1 MKRLTNFMLGAIIG
15 GILGGLTAILLA
27 PTSGEQLRA
36 QLQQRVDNIQ
46 IEIKEAAQKKR
57 SDLEGRLEELKT
69 KSSD

>member
-69 KSSD
+69 KASD